1 VACAVTRAVQVRNL
15 EFVYSA
21 VRFDHCGGPC
31 RKPTSDSPRVPFTC
45 CTDCEFRL
53 PGGGY
58 RMADQSSSR
67 PKWIPVYEARKFEAL
82 EKEHVTKWSS
92 HIFSEGPAVD
102 KTTFLSKIAEMDFV
116 PPLGGPYLSASA
128 GTIEDTA
135 VVETLFDVLAGE
147 KEKLTRHRMSVR
159 LKELADGEEGVTW
172 GMFESALRAR

>member
-1 VACAVTRAVQVRNL
+1 
-15 EFVYSA
+15 
-21 VRFDHCGGPC
+21 
-31 RKPTSDSPRVPFTC
+31 
-45 CTDCEFRL
+45 
-53 PGGGY
+53 
-58 RMADQSSSR
+58 MADQSSSR

-128 GTIEDTA
+128 GTIEDMAA
-135 VVETLFDVLAGE
+135 VEALFDVLAGE
-147 KEKLTRHRMSVR
+147 KEKLTRHRMSMR

-172 GMFESALRAR
+172 GMFESALRARR